1 MTYRVGIDA
10 GGTFTDFVAIGSDA
24 SLTVYKTPSNPGDP
38 VVALLDGLAGL
49 ATNLGMQSKD
59 FIAQVDVLLHGS
71 TVALNTLIQRRGART
86 ALLLTAG
93 HEDSLEL
100 RLGHKE
106 DGHRWDFHYPPA
118 DIIVPAYR
126 RLGIRERI
134 LPGGRVHEA
143 LDHEQLNRQLE
154 TLADIDVDAIAISC
168 LWSFANPDH
177 EKQITEAVRKKFPDC
192 FISSSLEI
200 LPRVGEYA
208 RTSTTAANAYIG
220 PAMDRYLS
228 TIENALLDNGFSGR
242 LYIMQSNGGVASSEV
257 LRRRPV
263 AALNSGPAGGPIA
276 ALWYGDMLKQ
286 KNVIS
291 IDMGGTSFDI
301 CLAPN
306 GLPDLVD
313 NADIARVRIA
323 LPMVN
328 VISIGAGGGSIARI
342 DERKLLKVGPE
353 SAEAN
358 PGPACYRRG
367 GTLPTVTDA
376 LVVAGYLPD
385 TGLLGGDMLID
396 KSLAEK
402 VIQENIAGPS
412 GLSLLEASSGI
423 IKITTQNMVEGIRIA
438 SIERGHDPRDYL
450 LVAGGGA
457 GPAFAGLLARELGI
471 EQVLIPN
478 IAGTLCALG
487 EATADLRYDSIRACP
502 AALSDLDL
510 KTVNSLLDE
519 MQEEGRNAL
528 DVSSGTGAGV
538 HIEQYAEMK
547 YVDQIHNCDVPM
559 PGGVMT
565 EDKREQLRQHFHA
578 RHEELFTYCEPDN
591 EPELVSIR
599 LSVIIKNEVGEA
611 RIHSADGKEKSKDR
625 TRDTLLHG
633 NGELTE
639 TPVYMGDE
647 IEAGDIIKGPAII
660 QEKTTTIVVPANDS
674 LSLHAEGY
682 YLLQVNTSRD

>member
-1 MTYRVGIDA
+1 MAYRIGIDA
-10 GGTFTDFVAIGSDA
+10 GGTFTDFVAIAEDG
-24 SLTVYKTPSNPGDP
+24 SLTVFKTPSNPQDP

-49 ATNLGMQSKD
+49 AKSFGMESRT
-59 FIAQVDVLLHGS
+59 FIEQIEVLIHGS

-86 ALLLTAG
+86 ALLVTAG

-106 DGHRWDFHYPPA
+106 DGHRWDFHFPPA
-118 DIIVPAYR
+118 DIIVPAHR
-126 RLGIRERI
+126 RFGIQERI
-134 LPGGRVHEA
+134 LADGRVHEA
-143 LDHEQLNRQLE
+143 LDESQLNAKLTALE
-154 TLADIDVDAIAISC
+154 DLDVEAIAISC
-168 LWSFANPDH
+168 LWSFANPEH
-177 EKQITEAVRKKFPDC
+177 EQRITDAVEKKFPDR

-228 TIENALLDNGFSGR
+228 TIESSLLENGFSGR
-242 LYIMQSNGGVASSEV
+242 LYIMQSNGGLASPEV

-276 ALWYGDMLKQ
+276 ALWYGANLDQ

-301 CLAPN
+301 CLARD

-342 DERKLLKVGPE
+342 DERNLLKVGPE

-358 PGPACYRRG
+358 PGPACYCRG
-367 GTLPTVTDA
+367 GNLPTVTDA

-385 TGLLGGDMLID
+385 TGLLGGDMPID
-396 KSLAEK
+396 RSLAED
-402 VIQENIAGPS
+402 VIQKHIAEPAD
-412 GLSLLEASSGI
+412 LSLLEAANGI

-457 GPAFAGLLARELGI
+457 GPAFAALLARELGI
-471 EQVLIPN
+471 DQVLIPTV
-478 IAGTLCALG
+478 AGTLCALG
-487 EATADLRYDSIRACP
+487 GATADLRYDSIRACP
-502 AALSDLDL
+502 SPLSKLNLDNVNHLL
-510 KTVNSLLDE
+510 KE
-519 MQEEGRNAL
+519 MEEEGRKAL
-528 DVSSGTGAGV
+528 DADTDTML
-538 HIEQYAEMK
+538 IEQYAEMK
-547 YVDQIHNCDVPM
+547 YVDQIHNCDVRM
-559 PGGVMT
+559 PDGPMT
-565 EDKREQLRQHFHA
+565 EDTREQLRQRFHQ
-578 RHEELFTYCEPDN
+578 RHKELFTYCEEDN

-599 LSVIIKNEVGEA
+599 LSVIIKNKIGETGSQS
-611 RIHSADGKEKSKDR
+611 IETTKQSKDR
-625 TRDTLLHG
+625 SRDTLLHDNGKLMPTPIYTG
-633 NGELTE
+633 NEL
-639 TPVYMGDE
+639 
-647 IEAGDIIKGPAII
+647 EAGQRIEGPAII
-660 QEKTTTIVVPANDS
+660 QEFTTTIVVPANDRITYY
-674 LSLHAEGY
+674 AEGY
-682 YLLQVNTSRD
+682 YLLDVGHEEPTNL